1 MQGRS
6 LNREERERAEALN
19 ANITE
24 LKTLHDDCLYGLRS
38 YFDESHALLKYLGIK
53 TDYAYNDDCF
63 YFYQM
68 FIFRLKKLTE
78 EMQFCVMEAQRL
90 ETKFHLFSLQYNR
103 RERSAIF
110 SEMETETDAML
121 AQVIYIQECIIK
133 TSVDFQHLKKEAT
146 IVEAN

>member
-1 MQGRS
+1 
-6 LNREERERAEALN
+6 
-19 ANITE
+19 
-24 LKTLHDDCLYGLRS
+24 
-38 YFDESHALLKYLGIK
+38 
-53 TDYAYNDDCF
+53 
-63 YFYQM
+63 M

-90 ETKFHLFSLQYNR
+90 ETKFHLFSLQYNRLLKHLEGTGNR